1 MFFLLKSN
9 VVGQPTFVDGFLTPD
24 ECRSIIASG
33 ESHLDLN
40 VAKTEDHQVHQNL
53 RKSDIGWLD
62 SNGEYAWLFNRIRDC
77 VNAVNAD
84 WFRYDLIG
92 FEGIQ
97 FTRYSSSKDGHP
109 DFYSS
114 HKDTALLPGGT
125 VRKLSFTIQLTDPE
139 TYEGGDV
146 VLYNSLIDTANLSR
160 ALGSISFFPSYTIHE
175 VMPVTRGARY
185 SLVGWACGP
194 AFV

>member
-9 VVGQPTFVDGFLTPD
+9 VVGQPTFLADFLTPE
-24 ECRSIIASG
+24 ECRTLVGSG
-33 ESHLDLN
+33 EGRLGLQ
-40 VAKTEDHQVHQNL
+40 VARTEDHGVHENL
-53 RKSDIGWLD
+53 RKSEIGWLD
-62 SNGEYAWLFNRIRDC
+62 SDGEYAWLFDRIREC
-77 VNAVNAD
+77 TNAVNAD

-92 FEGIQ
+92 FEGLQ
-97 FTRYSSSKDGHP
+97 FTKYACNKDARP

-125 VRKLSFTIQLTDPE
+125 VRKLSFTIQLSDPE

-175 VMPVTRGARY
+175 VTPVTRGVRH